1 MDDYEVKRKLVDQ
14 IVKGDR
20 AIVELAKEKI
30 ELLQVSNLVDFT
42 PERDII
48 LRESFPALDQH

>member
-20 AIVELAKEKI
+20 ATVELAKDKI
-30 ELLQVSNLVDFT
+30 ELLQMSNLVDFT
-42 PERDII
+42 PEHDIV
-48 LRESFPALDQH
+48 LREAFPAIEKQ